1 MLVGAVDLAR
11 PLGVL
16 VVEAMVHQV
25 TILEELSFHQLQVNL
40 IQVVAVVV
48 VVMDMGV
55 EQALLVVQAS

>member
-1 MLVGAVDLAR
+1 MLAVAVDLAR
-11 PLGVL
+11 PL
-16 VVEAMVHQV
+16 VVQVVGEMVHQV
-25 TILEELSFHQLQVNL
+25 MCLEELSFHQLQVNL